1 MLRVCF
7 GYASGMLRVS
17 GEMQCALWIKPRE
30 DMPFMAWRPGMQG
43 LHMLI
48 RLIDNKSQR
57 PILVFILVSFIS
69 FCHSL
74 ERARRP
80 TQSNVDAVRPLL
92 FGELRGHVFWLLWS
106 EKSCGS
112 RVKSSFLVSSTHHP
126 TLAKSTDILVISP
139 GPVASQP
146 FRRHP
151 TAMQREASAQTTYDR
166 SSPCWQVLSAAPC
179 SSPLPWIRGCS

>member
-1 MLRVCF
+1 MGHFFETCVLTSAKAKAQVQEDEEHFGQGRTLHDPWPITPVPSSVYAKTTELPSTLKIDRSETNPLYSPRVCF

-80 TQSNVDAVRPLL
+80 TQS
-92 FGELRGHVFWLLWS
+92 
-106 EKSCGS
+106 KS
-112 RVKSSFLVSSTHHP
+112 VTVMAHWN
-126 TLAKSTDILVISP
+126 P
-139 GPVASQP
+139 G
-146 FRRHP
+146 
-151 TAMQREASAQTTYDR
+151 
-166 SSPCWQVLSAAPC
+166 
-179 SSPLPWIRGCS
+179 